1 MVCVNEL
8 SGLLA
13 NFLSTSSP
21 PVGSTD
27 RSTTGIVVGAVVGAF
42 VGALLL
48 ALLVIAVMIFT
59 IMKHQKKQPE
69 GSFCSCFINK
79 HVSQSKA
86 I

>member
-1 MVCVNEL
+1 M
-8 SGLLA
+8 
-13 NFLSTSSP
+13 
-21 PVGSTD
+21 GSTD

-48 ALLVIAVMIFT
+48 ALLVIAVMAFT
-59 IMKHQKKQPE
+59 IMKHRKKQPE

-86 I
+86 IRAVIYPSK